1 MILKNESAL
10 VGTNCSVKFREIRIN
25 PRTQD
30 RSLKSR
36 SIQERSLTKL
46 DQGER
51 ETHRASLTKLDQ
63 GECETHRASLT
74 KLDQGERETHR
85 ASLTKLDQGECET
98 HRASLTKL
106 DQGECETY
114 RASAQ
119 CSVYDV
125 EVFNRA
131 PTFTDQRLR

>member
-30 RSLKSR
+30 RSLKSG

-46 DQGER
+46 NQGER

-63 GECETHRASLT
+63 GECETH
-74 KLDQGERETHR
+74 
-85 ASLTKLDQGECET
+85 
-98 HRASLTKL
+98 
-106 DQGECETY
+106 

>member
-1 MILKNESAL
+1 

-30 RSLKSR
+30 RSLKSG

-46 DQGER
+46 NQGER
-51 ETHRASLTKLDQ
+51 
-63 GECETHRASLT
+63 ETHRASLT

-98 HRASLTKL
+98 HRAS
-106 DQGECETY
+106 
-114 RASAQ
+114 AQ